1 MLFLDEPTT
10 GLDPRGRLDLWDV
23 IRGLVA
29 DGTTVLLTTQ
39 YLEEADRL
47 AHRIVVI
54 DQGRVIA
61 EGTPAELKARLG
73 STVIEIGLAD
83 ETAALR
89 ARAVLARFDGVPE
102 IDGRTVRLS
111 IHDGPRVL
119 VDALRALDVEDLI
132 PVSLAV
138 REPSLDDAFLTLTGK
153 RAESV
158 SVPDRETVSARGP
171 S

>member
-1 MLFLDEPTT
+1 MFL
-10 GLDPRGRLDLWDV
+10 
-23 IRGLVA
+23 
-29 DGTTVLLTTQ
+29 
-39 YLEEADRL
+39 
-47 AHRIVVI
+47 I

-61 EGTPAELKARLG
+61 EVTPAELLARLG

-89 ARAVLARFDGVPE
+89 ARAVLARVDGVPE

-119 VDALRALDVEDLI
+119 VDALRALDAENLI

-158 SVPDRETVSARGP
+158 SVPDRETVTARG
-171 S
+171 SS